1 MTTAE
6 ILCAARE
13 RIAIS
18 KRWAKGWWAYD
29 VQGNKCREDDPQ
41 ARQWCSAG
49 AVFAVSRSD
58 GWAALEVLAGVVP
71 GRVSDFNDDA
81 ATTHAEVLAAFD
93 RAIAAAEAES

>member
-1 MTTAE
+1 
-6 ILCAARE
+6 
-13 RIAIS
+13 
-18 KRWAKGWWAYD
+18 
-29 VQGNKCREDDPQ
+29 
-41 ARQWCSAG
+41 
-49 AVFAVSRSD
+49 VFAVSRSD